1 MSVPHP
7 GGRFV
12 PYIVLYPPSIPEAVQ
27 KNLKQLL
34 KENGNL
40 ADLVRFPVVI
50 GAREQDLAR
59 ASRTPEESGY

>member
-1 MSVPHP
+1 MSVPRPLGVGLCHTLFCHP
-7 GGRFV
+7 PG
-12 PYIVLYPPSIPEAVQ
+12 IPEAVQ

-40 ADLVRFPVVI
+40 ADLVRFPLVI

-59 ASRTPEESGY
+59 ASRTP